1 MDLGSDPVSSF
12 WGLAILIGLMV
23 VTIVLMFRRKRVF
36 VRRLIRAIMKGR
48 D

>member
-12 WGLAILIGLMV
+12 IGLAILIVPTAACLV
-23 VTIVLMFRRKRVF
+23 CQFRRPRVF
-36 VRRLIRAIMKGR
+36 VRRLIRAIMKDR